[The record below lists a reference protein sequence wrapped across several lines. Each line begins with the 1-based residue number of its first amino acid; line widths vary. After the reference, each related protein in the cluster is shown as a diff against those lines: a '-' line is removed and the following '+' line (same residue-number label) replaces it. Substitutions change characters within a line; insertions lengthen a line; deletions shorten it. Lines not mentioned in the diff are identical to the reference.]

1 MLRPRLLGFLRG
13 SLGGAIKDGVGG
25 AEKAWFAPDE
35 FDRPNFGSAGPCRF
49 EAEVLTERFFILR
62 IFLFGDSALSTPGKI
77 GNELEN
83 GSLRSFSSII
93 PFVGTE
99 CVLRALNDARGRND
113 SGDSGG
119 ELGDG
124 SVSEDSM
131 VEIVVVGDDSMESLK
146 VEAESLRNRG
156 ELYWVLF
163 WVLLTVLTVPLGA
176 SVAVLNLSFA
186 SALSG
191 PFPNTDMNEGSDA
204 SSDCELV
211 DTGIL
216 DS

>member
-1 MLRPRLLGFLRG
+1 MR
-13 SLGGAIKDGVGG
+13 SL
-25 AEKAWFAPDE
+25 
-35 FDRPNFGSAGPCRF
+35 
-49 EAEVLTERFFILR
+49 
-62 IFLFGDSALSTPGKI
+62 
-77 GNELEN
+77 
-83 GSLRSFSSII
+83 SSIF

-99 CVLRALNDARGRND
+99 LVLRDLNDARGSND

-131 VEIVVVGDDSMESLK
+131 VEIVVVGDDSIDSLK
-146 VEAESLRNRG
+146 VEAESLRSRG
-156 ELYWVLF
+156 ELYCVLF
-163 WVLLTVLTVPLGA
+163 WVRLAMLTVLPGS
-176 SVAVLNLSFA
+176 SVAVVTLSFA
-186 SALSG
+186 SDLSG

>member
-1 MLRPRLLGFLRG
+1 MR
-13 SLGGAIKDGVGG
+13 SL
-25 AEKAWFAPDE
+25 
-35 FDRPNFGSAGPCRF
+35 
-49 EAEVLTERFFILR
+49 
-62 IFLFGDSALSTPGKI
+62 
-77 GNELEN
+77 
-83 GSLRSFSSII
+83 SSII

-99 CVLRALNDARGRND
+99 LVLRALNDARGSSD

-146 VEAESLRNRG
+146 VEAESLRSRG
-156 ELYWVLF
+156 ELYCVLF
-163 WVLLTVLTVPLGA
+163 WGLLTMLTVLPGDSVTV
-176 SVAVLNLSFA
+176 VTLSFA
-186 SALSG
+186 SGLSG
-191 PFPNTDMNEGSDA
+191 PFPNTDMNEGRDA

>member
-1 MLRPRLLGFLRG
+1 M
-13 SLGGAIKDGVGG
+13 
-25 AEKAWFAPDE
+25 
-35 FDRPNFGSAGPCRF
+35 
-49 EAEVLTERFFILR
+49 
-62 IFLFGDSALSTPGKI
+62 
-77 GNELEN
+77 
-83 GSLRSFSSII
+83 RSFSSII

-99 CVLRALNDARGRND
+99 FVLRVLNDARGRND

-124 SVSEDSM
+124 SVSEDSR

-146 VEAESLRNRG
+146 VEAESLRSRG
-156 ELYWVLF
+156 DLYWVLF
-163 WVLLTVLTVPLGA
+163 GVILAIVTVLPGA
-176 SVAVLNLSFA
+176 SVAVVTLSFA
-186 SALSG
+186 SGLSG